1 MAMDKE
7 LEIVCKT
14 ALDGQHVINVP
25 APLEGLTLAAATAA
39 ANTLISKNVFATKTG
54 DLTGIAEIRI
64 RTTEV
69 NSLA

>member
-25 APLEGLTLAAATAA
+25 APLDGLTLAAAQQLPTR
-39 ANTLISKNVFATKTG
+39 SSP
-54 DLTGIAEIRI
+54 
-64 RTTEV
+64 RTC
-69 NSLA
+69 LRPRPAI

>member
-14 ALDGQHVINVP
+14 AMDGQHVINVP
-25 APLEGLTLAAATAA
+25 APLDGLTLAAATAA
-39 ANTLISKNVFATKTG
+39 ANTIIAKNLFTTKTG
-54 DLTGIAEIRI
+54 DLTGVAEIRI

>member
-25 APLEGLTLAAATAA
+25 APLEGLTLATATAA

>member
-14 ALDGQHVINVP
+14 ALDGQHVLNVP
-25 APLEGLTLAAATAA
+25 APLDGLTLAAATAA
-39 ANTLISKNVFATKTG
+39 ANTIVAKNVFSTKTG

>member
-1 MAMDKE
+1 MAMEKE

-14 ALDGQHVINVP
+14 AMDGQHVLNVP
-25 APLEGLTLAAATAA
+25 APLDDLTLAAATAF
-39 ANTLISKNVFATKTG
+39 ANTIIAKNVFATKTG